1 MLFVWI
7 EYCEYLKIKKYKPP
21 TGSEECMRSG
31 DWFGEE
37 SSEIT
42 SDDFIALIAFVKEDG
57 FASLLFIL
65 IQVLLAAL
73 AWLFEFI

>member
-1 MLFVWI
+1 
-7 EYCEYLKIKKYKPP
+7 
-21 TGSEECMRSG
+21 MRSG

-73 AWLFEFI
+73 A